1 MIGIE
6 VRARPMAATG
16 TPREAALAAL
26 FRDHYANLV
35 RLASLLADDQ
45 GAAEEV
51 VQEAFVGLFRRWDRL
66 EDIEAAPGYLR
77 TTVVNLARSR
87 LRHRAVRRRHRPELL
102 PDAPSPE
109 VGVLARDEER
119 VVLAAI
125 GRLPRR
131 QRECLVLR
139 YYLDL
144 GQAETAVMLGISE
157 GSVKSHTHRGL
168 KALAVALGADE

>member
-1 MIGIE
+1 
-6 VRARPMAATG
+6 MAATG

-35 RLASLLADDQ
+35 HLASLLVDDQ

-51 VQEAFVGLFRRWDRL
+51 VQEAFVGLFRHWDQL
-66 EDIEAAPGYLR
+66 DDTQAAAGYLR

-87 LRHRAVRRRHRPELL
+87 LRRRAVRRRHRSEPL
-102 PDAPSPE
+102 PDAPSAE
-109 VGVLARDEER
+109 VGALARDEER
-119 VVLAAI
+119 AVLAAI

-144 GQAETAVMLGISE
+144 GQAETAAMLGISE

-168 KALAVALGADE
+168 AALAAVLAGDA

>member
-1 MIGIE
+1 
-6 VRARPMAATG
+6 MAATG

-35 RLASLLADDQ
+35 RLASLLVDDQ

-66 EDIEAAPGYLR
+66 DDIQAAPGYLR

-87 LRHRAVRRRHRPELL
+87 LRRRAVRRRHRPEEV
-102 PDAPSPE
+102 PDAPSAE
-109 VGVLARDEER
+109 LGALARDEER
-119 VVLAAI
+119 AVLAAVA
-125 GRLPRR
+125 GLPRR

-144 GQAETAVMLGISE
+144 GQAETAAILGISV

-168 KALAVALGADE
+168 TTLAAALEGEE

>member
-1 MIGIE
+1 
-6 VRARPMAATG
+6 MAATG

-26 FRDHYANLV
+26 FRDHYADLV
-35 RLASLLADDQ
+35 RLASLLVDDQ

-66 EDIEAAPGYLR
+66 DDIRAAPAYLR

-87 LRHRAVRRRHRPELL
+87 LRRRAVRRRHRPELL
-102 PDAPSPE
+102 PDAPSAE
-109 VGVLARDEER
+109 LGALARDEER
-119 VVLAAI
+119 ALLAAI

-144 GQAETAVMLGISE
+144 GQAESATILGISE

-168 KALAVALGADE
+168 AALAATLEADE